1 MSLKLLWVLQMQ
13 GLAEME
19 NSGFIPLLQHDKYK
33 DLARMFTLFRRIERG
48 LDFMRGM
55 MGNYLKETGRALV
68 LDPERTKDPVDF
80 VQTLLAEKAKYD
92 RSGPPLAACDGHN
105 SGKDLSGCGSRAAV
119 S

>member
-1 MSLKLLWVLQMQ
+1 MSLKLLLASQMQ

-19 NSGFIPLLQHDKYK
+19 NSGLIPLLQHDKYE

-48 LDFMRGM
+48 LEFMRSM
-55 MGNYLKETGRALV
+55 MGDHLKETGRALV

-92 RSGPPLAACDGHN
+92 RSGPSLAA
-105 SGKDLSGCGSRAAV
+105 
-119 S
+119 